1 MSFKASSFFIIKKII
16 FRLNFV
22 RETGILSKHRDQW
35 MAPKKPDCQSG
46 AITVSVGLDYTSF
59 LFILL
64 AFGMVLSLFLLVL
77 EKIYFI
83 RTQNNCI

>member
-1 MSFKASSFFIIKKII
+1 
-16 FRLNFV
+16 
-22 RETGILSKHRDQW
+22 

-64 AFGMVLSLFLLVL
+64 AFGMILSLFFLVL

-83 RTQNNCI
+83 YTQNNCI

>member
-1 MSFKASSFFIIKKII
+1 MSFELFTVYF

-59 LFILL
+59 LFSLL
-64 AFGMVLSLFLLVL
+64 AFGILLSLFFLVI

-83 RTQNNCI
+83 YTKNNCI